1 MEEKTPRK
9 RVDIVSLQLVKE
21 KSAYYASRTCSNPYA
36 IYELFK
42 PFIEKKDR
50 EHLVVAGLN
59 IKNEPTFIQIAHIG
73 SINQSIAIPREIV
86 KPALLANS
94 VAICIAHNH
103 PSGDLLNIVS

>member
-103 PSGDLLNIVS
+103 PSGDVLNIVS

>member
-21 KSAYYASRTCSNPYA
+21 KSTYYALRTCSNPYA

-73 SINQSIAIPREIV
+73 SINQSIAIPREMTT
-86 KPALLANS
+86 ANETYQACQ
-94 VAICIAHNH
+94 V
-103 PSGDLLNIVS
+103 LYQ